1 MDPERGGRRGLVGEG
16 GGKGGNHRREVWGVG
31 ILTVEAF

>member
-16 GGKGGNHRREVWGVG
+16 GGEREEIIAEKFGVWVY
-31 ILTVEAF
+31 

>member
-16 GGKGGNHRREVWGVG
+16 GGREEIIAEKFGVWVY
-31 ILTVEAF
+31 